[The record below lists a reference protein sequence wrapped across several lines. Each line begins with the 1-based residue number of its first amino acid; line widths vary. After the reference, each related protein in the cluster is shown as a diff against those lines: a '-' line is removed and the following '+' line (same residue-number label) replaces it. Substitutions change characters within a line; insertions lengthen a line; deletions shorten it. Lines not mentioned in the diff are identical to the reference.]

1 MYIRIF
7 HTFKSSLVTVFA
19 GRRGSHSHGESL
31 GADLA
36 GISPVSP
43 DSGVETQAV
52 PVPNLLPVRVVW
64 RSAADRIDAWQQL
77 SVWRLLA

>member
-1 MYIRIF
+1 MRIF

-19 GRRGSHSHGESL
+19 GRRGSHSHRESL
-31 GADLA
+31 GLGLA

-52 PVPNLLPVRVVW
+52 PVAKIAPVRVVW
-64 RSAADRIDAWQQL
+64 TSAADRIGPWQQL
-77 SVWRLLA
+77 GVWRVLN